1 MPNEG
6 VGELSVKTVD
16 VTSRAKKLKPSV
28 TPSFRVLGVQ
38 TISSFLKIFEIKL
51 VFAFEGH

>member
-6 VGELSVKTVD
+6 VGEPSVKTVD
-16 VTSRAKKLKPSV
+16 VTTRAKKLKPSA

-38 TISSFLKIFEIKL
+38 TISSFLEIFEIKL
-51 VFAFEGH
+51 VFAFEGQ